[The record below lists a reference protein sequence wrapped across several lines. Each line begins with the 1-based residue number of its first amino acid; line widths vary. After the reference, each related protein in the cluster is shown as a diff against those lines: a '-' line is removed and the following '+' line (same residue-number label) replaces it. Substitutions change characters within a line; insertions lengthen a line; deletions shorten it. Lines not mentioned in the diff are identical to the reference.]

1 MANLEQK
8 KVISKVMTISTGHLC
23 PVEHTKMCQAPD
35 LVPVSYC
42 PAGILLGA
50 EGADKVM
57 ENHGWLIHMP
67 DETDL
72 NNVLNELQRTGMHS
86 LCYIIA
92 MAKAHGAALILLD
105 GDAERLP
112 GLPWYSKDWNK
123 MDKRKDDIENA

>member
-1 MANLEQK
+1 MTNLEQK

-23 PVEHTKMCQAPD
+23 PVEHKKMCKAPD

-42 PAGILLGA
+42 PAGILLGT

-67 DETDL
+67 DEMDL
-72 NNVLNELQRTGMHS
+72 SDVLNELQKTGMNS
-86 LCYIIA
+86 LCHIVA
-92 MAKAHGAALILLD
+92 MAAAHGAALVLLD

-112 GLPWYSKDWNK
+112 GLFWYGEDWNK
-123 MDKRKDDIENA
+123 TDKRKDGNENA